1 MSFEISLLRRCK
13 ETFQSLNIYY
23 VYVCMYM
30 CVCITVCVCLTFPP
44 HFPSYLPL
52 LLILPII
59 TLKLHM
65 LVWVVVVVGGDCRTV
80 RPIKK
85 IHQMAEMG
93 NGKWEMG
100 KTALI

>member
-1 MSFEISLLRRCK
+1 MQGNLPEPEYILCLC
-13 ETFQSLNIYY
+13 
-23 VYVCMYM
+23 VYVHVRVYYR
-30 CVCITVCVCLTFPP
+30 VCLTFPP

-100 KTALI
+100 KSALI

>member
-1 MSFEISLLRRCK
+1 
-13 ETFQSLNIYY
+13 
-23 VYVCMYM
+23 
-30 CVCITVCVCLTFPP
+30 
-44 HFPSYLPL
+44 
-52 LLILPII
+52 
-59 TLKLHM
+59 M

-100 KTALI
+100 KSALI